1 MTSTMMVERTG
12 AVLPGLGSPTP
23 GTTPFGTPGGT
34 TANWLMVPRCTV
46 RFEKCQGGFKVYCTC
61 EDRTACGVV
70 QNLCAALAGGMFSC
84 CAQWNGMTVQSC
96 NFVMGLC
103 RCEATADGVCITC
116 TSGDAK
122 CAEMLQSCCDCFS
135 CLIQD
140 GCTCCVLMN
149 NTPVCCGYS
158 EPSQAPATKGK
169 R

>member
-12 AVLPGLGSPTP
+12 TVLPGTGVPAP
-23 GTTPFGTPGGT
+23 GVTSYGAPAA

-46 RFEKCQGGFKVYCTC
+46 RFEKCQGGFKCYCTC

-84 CAQWNGMTVQSC
+84 SVTLNGLPVCTC
-96 NFVMGLC
+96 NFLMGMC
-103 RCEATADGVCITC
+103 RCETTEDGVCISC

-122 CAEMLQSCCDCFS
+122 CGEMLQACCDNLS
-135 CLIQD
+135 RLIEA
-140 GCTCCVLMN
+140 GCTCCVLLS
-149 NTPVCCGYS
+149 NTPVCCGTP
-158 EPSQAPATKGK
+158 EPSKSGAKAK